1 MGLWL
6 RGVIAVA
13 VFASLETTAGTAGAA
28 TVSVQLLQGA
38 LSVSADDVSCSPTFD
53 NGLGLWVEQLD
64 GR

>member
-38 LSVSADDVSCSPTFD
+38 LSVSGDDVV
-53 NGLGLWVEQLD
+53 L
-64 GR
+64 

>member
-13 VFASLETTAGTAGAA
+13 VFASVETTAGAA

-38 LSVSADDVSCSPTFD
+38 LSVSADDVI
-53 NGLGLWVEQLD
+53 L
-64 GR
+64 

>member
-13 VFASLETTAGTAGAA
+13 VFASVETTAGTAGAT

-38 LSVSADDVSCSPTFD
+38 LSVSADDVI
-53 NGLGLWVEQLD
+53 L
-64 GR
+64 